1 MTGQQPRKPDVQWAP
16 RTGDRLT
23 LRGPAGRP
31 LSTWLIGSC
40 APVRNGDQFALVITR
55 VDENRETT

>member
-1 MTGQQPRKPDVQWAP
+1 
-16 RTGDRLT
+16 LT

-55 VDENRETT
+55 MDEETT